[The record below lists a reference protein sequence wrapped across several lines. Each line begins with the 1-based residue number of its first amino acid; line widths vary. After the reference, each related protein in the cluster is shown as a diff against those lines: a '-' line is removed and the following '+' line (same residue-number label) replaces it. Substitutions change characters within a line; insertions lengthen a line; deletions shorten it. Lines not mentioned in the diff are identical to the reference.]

1 MFPKH
6 DLYHRPTFI
15 KHIRMGNFEF
25 YVKFYDNFS
34 NNIICSEHLTVV
46 TSFNIFQYQ
55 LLYGFNIPKKMLYLM
70 NKSL

>member
-6 DLYHRPTFI
+6 DLFHRPTFI

-46 TSFNIFQYQ
+46 TYSDLRDREYNIDTA
-55 LLYGFNIPKKMLYLM
+55 LHHL
-70 NKSL
+70 